1 MNAIAVMEV
10 LAVVVNVNA
19 KIANVKR
26 RKTMSN
32 PNWNKDANA
41 GRNSSGGVK
50 GNWSDRS
57 TNSTPNPTPKEKE
70 KAVSVAVGTV
80 KGTTQGMGAATKGGK
95 YSWVGPKDSKW

>member
-50 GNWSDRS
+50 
-57 TNSTPNPTPKEKE
+57 
-70 KAVSVAVGTV
+70 
-80 KGTTQGMGAATKGGK
+80 
-95 YSWVGPKDSKW
+95 